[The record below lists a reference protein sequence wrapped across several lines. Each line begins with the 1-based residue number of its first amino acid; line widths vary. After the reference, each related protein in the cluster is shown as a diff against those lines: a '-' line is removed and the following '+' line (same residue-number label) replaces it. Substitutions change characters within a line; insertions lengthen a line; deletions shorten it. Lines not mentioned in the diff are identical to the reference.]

1 MEWGLFRHLW
11 KHSYSKGQR
20 VVFAQGLHWNL
31 LVLSQYVYILLYLRW
46 KIASDKCNYMRK
58 VSEKRKIGLKGD
70 FSINLAF
77 QTEACSSHC
86 NLDFMNRGTAMLS
99 KCGYVGSFVSY
110 FFFFLISHF
119 LFDIGIFLRP
129 SLASFISFQKL
140 QIAELSA
147 QFDLLKYGRWEP
159 HKR

>member
-31 LVLSQYVYILLYLRW
+31 LVLSQYVYILLYSRW

-58 VSEKRKIGLKGD
+58 VSEKQIIGLKGD

-77 QTEACSSHC
+77 QSEACSSYC
-86 NLDFMNRGTAMLS
+86 NLDFMNSGTAMLS
-99 KCGYVGSFVSY
+99 KCGCFVSFVSY
-110 FFFFLISHF
+110 FSFSSFLLSYLTLAYFSGLPLHHLFISKSCK
-119 LFDIGIFLRP
+119 LLSLVP
-129 SLASFISFQKL
+129 SLIF
-140 QIAELSA
+140 
-147 QFDLLKYGRWEP
+147 
-159 HKR
+159 

>member
-46 KIASDKCNYMRK
+46 KIASDECNYMRK
-58 VSEKRKIGLKGD
+58 VSEKQIIGLKGD

-77 QTEACSSHC
+77 QSEACSSYC
-86 NLDFMNRGTAMLS
+86 NLDSRIGRRQCWPKKKLRRGGVISDLKNFIANLVPAQPVCGKNRNE
-99 KCGYVGSFVSY
+99 
-110 FFFFLISHF
+110 
-119 LFDIGIFLRP
+119 IFRKRGGGGQRP
-129 SLASFISFQKL
+129 FGNFPEI
-140 QIAELSA
+140 
-147 QFDLLKYGRWEP
+147 
-159 HKR
+159 H